1 MRDVDTQIDVF
12 DATVGS
18 LLLVSLDCVHLP
30 NQTVFEIIQRHP
42 SDNVLTL
49 RLRVTGYSEDIRI
62 TDTITDLVRVI
73 EDPNLSPPLIS
84 MTTNTRS
91 QYFSGSVILCSTQNA
106 SYWVQRRSNNSN
118 CCNQ

>member
-1 MRDVDTQIDVF
+1 MDTQIDVF

-62 TDTITDLVRVI
+62 NGYDY
-73 EDPNLSPPLIS
+73 
-84 MTTNTRS
+84 RS
-91 QYFSGSVILCSTQNA
+91 CE
-106 SYWVQRRSNNSN
+106 SYRRSRSITSIYIHDN
-118 CCNQ
+118 